1 MSKGLKFAR
10 NQPLKWY
17 MWPMAALTDPILS
30 EQRVELTKPIAF
42 VYLIDDIFDV
52 YGTIEELTLFT
63 EVINRYAL
71 FSNIRCGL
79 KFSSS
84 SVM

>member
-1 MSKGLKFAR
+1 
-10 NQPLKWY
+10 

-30 EQRVELTKPIAF
+30 EQRVELTKPISF